1 MLTQDEL
8 ARYDRQIIV
17 KGFGSAGQERLKQ
30 ARVLIAGVGGL
41 GSAVAL
47 YLVAAGIGTIR
58 LVDHDRVELSNLN
71 RQVLH
76 GEADIGQEKASSAAA
91 KLRQLNSRVEI
102 EAVNAEITETSIDR
116 LVSGCDLIVDALD
129 NMPARYIL
137 NRAALRNRIPF
148 FHGAV
153 YGLEGRVTT
162 IIPGETPCLRCIYR
176 GASPPVED
184 VPVLGVTPGVI
195 GCIQAAEVIKYV
207 AGVGRLLTNRLLLY
221 DGRDMKF
228 TEFRVRR
235 DPACEDCRDLTE
247 KGPSG

>member
-1 MLTQDEL
+1 MLTPDEL
-8 ARYDRQIIV
+8 ARYDRQIIM

-30 ARVLIAGVGGL
+30 ARVLVAGVGGL

-47 YLVAAGIGTIR
+47 YLVAAGIGAIR

-76 GEADIGQEKASSAAA
+76 GEADIGQEKVSSAAA

-102 EAVNAEITETSIDR
+102 GAVSEAISEDNIGR
-116 LVSGCDLIVDALD
+116 LVSGCDLVVDALD

-137 NRAALRNRIPF
+137 NRAALRGNIPF

-162 IIPGETPCLRCIYR
+162 IVPGETACLRCIYR
-176 GASPPVED
+176 GASPPAGD
-184 VPVLGVTPGVI
+184 VAVLGVTPGVI

-207 AGVGRLLTNRLLLY
+207 AGIGRLLTNRLLLY
-221 DGRDMKF
+221 DGRDMNF
-228 TEFRVRR
+228 TEFRVKR
-235 DPACEDCRDLTE
+235 DPACEDCRDLSGKE
-247 KGPSG
+247 PSG